1 MILRLISSVFLMLIL
16 AACNGSNTGNDDDTG
31 DNIALKW
38 NEDLLTAVRNA
49 KLGPPMNAR
58 GFAVVYTAAYD
69 AWALYD
75 AEAKPVHSI
84 KSGNQLAQDEQRI
97 INQQKAVSYAIYKA
111 ALDIFPTQKSVFD
124 QSMQDLGY
132 APTLDAEA
140 GSPEAVGLA
149 AADAVLAF
157 KHRDGSNQK
166 GDLAPGA
173 YSDYTGYQP
182 SNSPDQLSNPG
193 RWQPLRVT
201 NAAGVETVQ
210 KFLVPH
216 WGRVKT
222 FGIASGSAVRAEP
235 PFDVNSEDFE
245 LEMQEVIDINANLGD
260 REKVIAE
267 YWAGGPGSETPPGH
281 WMLLTNSVV
290 RRDNLEFDDTIK
302 LFFLMGNALSDASVA
317 CWDTKRVYDTVR
329 PISIIRERRK
339 GQTIKGWGGPNK
351 GIIDIQGQNWQP
363 YQEVTFVTPPFGE
376 YTSGHSTFS
385 AASAEILKLFT
396 GSDHFGES
404 VVIKAGSMKIESNV
418 PAKDTKLH
426 WDTFTDAAEQ
436 AGISRLYGGIHFQSG
451 NRVGQ
456 RMGRTVAQQVWNRA
470 QELFN

>member
-1 MILRLISSVFLMLIL
+1 MIMRTIASLGLMLIL
-16 AACNGSNTGNDDDTG
+16 AACNGSNTGNNDDTG

-75 AEAKPVHSI
+75 ADAKPVHAI
-84 KSGNQLAQDEQRI
+84 KSGNELAKDEQRI

-111 ALDIFPTQKSVFD
+111 ALDIFPSQKSVFD
-124 QSMQDLGY
+124 KSMQDLGY
-132 APTLDAEA
+132 VPTLDVQAET
-140 GSPEAVGLA
+140 PEAIGLA

-173 YSDYTGYQP
+173 YSDYTGYSP
-182 SNSPDQLSNPG
+182 ANSPDQLTNPG
-193 RWQPLRVT
+193 RWQPLRVPD
-201 NAAGVETVQ
+201 AAGNLNVQ

-216 WGRVKT
+216 WGKVKT
-222 FGIASGSAVRAEP
+222 FGISSGSAVRAEP
-235 PFDVNSEDFE
+235 PFDVNSEEFE
-245 LEMQEVIDINANLGD
+245 LEMQEVIDIYSNLGD
-260 REKVIAE
+260 REKSIAE
-267 YWAGGPGSETPPGH
+267 YWADGPSTETPPGH
-281 WMLLTNSVV
+281 WMLLANSVV

-302 LFFLMGNALSDASVA
+302 LYFLLGNALADASIA
-317 CWDTKRVYDTVR
+317 CWDTKRHYDTVR

-339 GQTIKGWGGPNK
+339 GQTIKSWGGPNQ
-351 GIIDIQGQNWQP
+351 GIVDIQGENWQP
-363 YQEVTFVTPPFGE
+363 YQAATFVTPPFAE

-385 AASAEILKLFT
+385 AAAAEILKLFT
-396 GSDHFGES
+396 GSDHFGEGA
-404 VVIKAGSMKIESNV
+404 VMKAGSIKIESNT
-418 PAKDTKLH
+418 PAKDVKLH
-426 WDTFTDAAEQ
+426 WDTFTDAAEE

-456 RMGRTVAQQVWNRA
+456 RMGRAVAQQVWNRA